1 MSGASAPQVL
11 VDELPSF
18 RRLGVIARVLV
29 LVNLALLLA
38 TLFAAQG
45 VSQLLPVLL
54 GMAAV
59 VEPVLIACLA
69 ALFLSDT
76 WLSSLRYE
84 QGVVAVCLLVA
95 ALTAVVY
102 LGSEFLLG
110 KPHFFGLLRAVLFGM
125 LAAIVLAEYFRLRN
139 RSLSPAFAEARLQAL
154 QARIRPHFL
163 FNSLNAVLSLIRS
176 DPRRAEV
183 AIEDLADMF
192 RTLMADNRK
201 LVALS
206 DEIRLVREYLNIEEL
221 RLGGRLVVRWLIEGA
236 PKHAQV
242 PPLFLQPLVENAV
255 YHGVEP
261 GRGPGTVEIEIRR
274 TRDRLRFR
282 LSNPYHPEHQHRQ
295 GNRMALANIRER
307 LALHFDVEAKLE
319 SGALGNRYE
328 IRIELPY
335 RRAQHEHDQ

>member
-1 MSGASAPQVL
+1 MSGANGPQVL

-18 RRLGVIARVLV
+18 RRLGVIARVLMLMNMV
-29 LVNLALLLA
+29 LLLA
-38 TLFAAQG
+38 TLFAAEY
-45 VSQLLPVLL
+45 VNQLLPVLL
-54 GMAAV
+54 GMAV
-59 VEPVLIACLA
+59 IVEPVLIASLA
-69 ALFLSDT
+69 LLYVCDA
-76 WLSSLRYE
+76 WLAKLRYE
-84 QGVVAVCLLVA
+84 QGVMAVCAVA
-95 ALTAVVY
+95 AVVTATIY
-102 LGSEFLLG
+102 WASESLIG
-110 KPHFFGLLRAVLFGM
+110 KPYFFGLLRAMLLGM
-125 LAAIVLAEYFRLRN
+125 LSALALAEYFRLRN
-139 RSLSPAFAEARLQAL
+139 RALSPAFAEARLQAL

-201 LVALS
+201 LVALA

-221 RLGGRLVVRWLIEGA
+221 RLGGRLVVKWLIEGA

-261 GRGPGTVEIEIRR
+261 GRGPGTVEIEIQRI
-274 TRDRLRFR
+274 RDRLRFR

-319 SGALGNRYE
+319 SGAQGDRYE

-335 RRAQHEHDQ
+335 RRAQHEHD